1 MKGFVDFIRERGVSG
16 IAVGI
21 ILGAAVTKLVNSFVT
36 DILNPALGIFL
47 GFAKGLEKEF
57 VQFGSIKIT
66 WGAFIVNLIDFL
78 TIALVVYLLF
88 KLLRI
93 EKLEAKKDKK

>member
-57 VQFGSIKIT
+57 LQFRSIRIT
-66 WGAFIVNLIDFL
+66 WGAFLVNLIDFL
-78 TIALVVYLLF
+78 IVALVVYTLF
-88 KLLRI
+88 KVLRI
-93 EKLEAKKDKK
+93 EKLDKKK